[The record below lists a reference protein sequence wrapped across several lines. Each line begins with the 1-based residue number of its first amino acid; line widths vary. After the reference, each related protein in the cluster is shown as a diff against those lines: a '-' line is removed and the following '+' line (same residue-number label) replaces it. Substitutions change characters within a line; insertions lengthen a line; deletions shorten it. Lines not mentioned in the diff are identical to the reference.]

1 MRINTRGH
9 TLAWAGFVS
18 ESLSDTSNTKPMK
31 PIISSA
37 QVTRKIDES
46 KAAKKEELK
55 SISRGLPFL
64 FRQQVKADVAI

>member
-1 MRINTRGH
+1 MHINTRGH

-18 ESLSDTSNTKPMK
+18 DSLSDTNNKKPMK

-37 QVTRKIDES
+37 QVTRKTDES

-55 SISRGLPFL
+55 SISRGPSFL
-64 FRQQVKADVAI
+64 FRQQVKADAAI